1 MSAELTQNYER
12 ALQNLRSLYSP
23 TNLPSVIVTLNNEN
37 KGENN
42 NGSTILNNDLGK
54 VNQEHDEEEE
64 DPLKDL
70 EDDWRRV
77 VRMETVSLFK
87 MGLES
92 FIRKYEKRYPE
103 EFFAYAWTNEVK
115 HFGVRTSNR
124 VEGAHSVLKRFLVN
138 SQGGFIECWQQ
149 MHNMHASQLVTIK
162 AKFQQSLTIIKHEH
176 NIDDF
181 KGLHHHVS
189 QYALDFLITEIKRL
203 EKSRSVVENLCG
215 CIMYKT
221 HGLPYPSHFLL
232 SILNGGR
239 SIWHHMLHVLM
250 LYLIIFHS

>member
-1 MSAELTQNYER
+1 
-12 ALQNLRSLYSP
+12 
-23 TNLPSVIVTLNNEN
+23 
-37 KGENN
+37 
-42 NGSTILNNDLGK
+42 
-54 VNQEHDEEEE
+54 
-64 DPLKDL
+64 
-70 EDDWRRV
+70 
-77 VRMETVSLFK
+77 

-103 EFFAYAWTNEVK
+103 VVKYICDSVLVNKEFFAYAWTNEVK

-149 MHNMHASQLVTIK
+149 MHKMHASQLVTIK
-162 AKFQQSLTIIKHEH
+162 AKFQQSLTVIKHEH

-203 EKSRSVVENLCG
+203 EKSRSVAENLCG
-215 CIMYKT
+215 CILYKT
-221 HGLPYPSHFLL
+221 HGLPCAHMINEFRNQNRPIPLSSIDSQWRQINLAPHASRSDVVFDYLL
-232 SILNGGR
+232 QLEVLRTKWEHSTEPEKSRITQRVR
-239 SIWHHMLHVLM
+239 SLVTELSQPDKND
-250 LYLIIFHS
+250 FQEPPAPVRVKG

>member
-1 MSAELTQNYER
+1 KE
-12 ALQNLRSLYSP
+12 
-23 TNLPSVIVTLNNEN
+23 
-37 KGENN
+37 KNN
-42 NGSTILNNDLGK
+42 NGSMILNKDLGK

-70 EDDWRRV
+70 EYDWRRV

-103 EFFAYAWTNEVK
+103 VVKYICDSVLVNKEFFAYAWTNEVK

-149 MHNMHASQLVTIK
+149 MHKMHASQLVTIK
-162 AKFQQSLTIIKHEH
+162 AKFQQSLTVIKHEH
-176 NIDDF
+176 TIDDF

-189 QYALDFLITEIKRL
+189 QYALDFLIIEIKRL
-203 EKSRSVVENLCG
+203 EKSRSVAENLCG
-215 CIMYKT
+215 CILYKT
-221 HGLPYPSHFLL
+221 HGLPCAHMINEFRNQNKPIPL
-232 SILNGGR
+232 S
-239 SIWHHMLHVLM
+239 SINSQWRQINL
-250 LYLIIFHS
+250 